1 MYWLFRFITARFF
14 EVAQNLCW
22 PVSAFWI
29 APFLP
34 NLIFP
39 GPLAEIV
46 VLTSLLF
53 FRGFSWTGRF
63 VNGIWYPFTIDKTSW
78 WRIILF
84 YCFTNWDSLP
94 ASGTFGI
101 SSVNNFL
108 STGCIKVI
116 DASGT
121 SFELLVK
128 GTYFRFSEEVFTLWF

>member
-1 MYWLFRFITARFF
+1 MR
-14 EVAQNLCW
+14 
-22 PVSAFWI
+22 
-29 APFLP
+29 
-34 NLIFP
+34 
-39 GPLAEIV
+39 
-46 VLTSLLF
+46 VLTVQIYHRTF
-53 FRGFSWTGRF
+53 FRGCSETLLTCFCFLDSSFFTKFNISWSTGFSWTGRF

-121 SFELLVK
+121 SFELLMK
-128 GTYFRFSEEVFTLWF
+128 GTYFRFSEKVFTLWF